1 MEQNKKG
8 FDTQLIRNQKGITLV
23 VLLAVLVILGIIAA
37 IAVPMLSNVIQDS
50 KDKATVN
57 DALTIINAAK
67 LAYTNES
74 KLFMDNSINVNDLI
88 REGYVDVE
96 GFDGVTVKNESN
108 EWFITS
114 NLIMIS

>member
-1 MEQNKKG
+1 
-8 FDTQLIRNQKGITLV
+8 
-23 VLLAVLVILGIIAA
+23 
-37 IAVPMLSNVIQDS
+37 
-50 KDKATVN
+50 
-57 DALTIINAAK
+57 
-67 LAYTNES
+67 
-74 KLFMDNSINVNDLI
+74 MDNSINVNDLI